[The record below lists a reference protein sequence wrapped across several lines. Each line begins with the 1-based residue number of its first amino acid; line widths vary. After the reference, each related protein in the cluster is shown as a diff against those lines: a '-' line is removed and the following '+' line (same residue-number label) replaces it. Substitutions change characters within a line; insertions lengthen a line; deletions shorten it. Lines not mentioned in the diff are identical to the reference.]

1 MRRIVLCWII
11 LLMLIGTGSPPAFAH
26 AGLLATTPRDGQVV
40 QTSPGEI
47 TLEFSEPLEEG
58 LIDLKLYD
66 GNGRPIALAGPNLAA
81 GDAARM
87 RAEPPK
93 LPNGT
98 YTVVWSVVSEDGH
111 PVNGSFSFSVG
122 RSASGTIAP
131 VSDGTSALIDR
142 TLAVIRYVVEG
153 TLLLGAGLHWL
164 SWLGRRRGWPEGV
177 REIGRGRRAVWFV
190 LVAGLIAEGLLYLA
204 ALPGNGLASVFR
216 EGQWTILG
224 QSPFLGMVGAQL
236 ALMLLAA
243 VPGMVEGWYLV
254 MWALAVGALA
264 FGGHAWGIQPVWLA
278 ASFRILHL
286 FALALWLGALT
297 YLLLAMRWERKAGAA
312 IEWGPFRRFFVRLA
326 LLASATALLSG
337 AAMTVQQTD
346 WAVLW
351 TKGQTWSVLL
361 GLKVTLT
368 AVMLV
373 LAITQTLRWQKLGRL
388 TSPALLRWEW
398 GAGALALLA
407 GVWMSQSAYP
417 LPVTSYTKTFPAGD
431 AQVVVQIPRVEP
443 GTQIMTIEFPAPMT
457 EPRQVL
463 VQVSKPDAAVNR
475 QPIPAERTGTGR
487 YQADIPFSMYGTWTY
502 RIDAAFHNGTHAEF
516 TDTLFIPGGGE
527 TR

>member
-1 MRRIVLCWII
+1 MKRMVVCWFI
-11 LLMLIGTGSPPAFAH
+11 LLMLLCAGSPPVFAH
-26 AGLLATTPRDGQVV
+26 ASLLATIPQDGQVV
-40 QTSPGEI
+40 QASPGEI
-47 TLEFSEPLEEG
+47 ALEFSEPLEEG
-58 LIDLKLYD
+58 LIDLRLYD
-66 GNGRPIALAGPNLAA
+66 EHGRSIALTGPHLTAGN
-81 GDAARM
+81 AARM

-93 LPNGT
+93 LPDGT
-98 YTVVWSVVSEDGH
+98 YTAVWSVVSEDGH
-111 PVNGSFSFSVG
+111 PVNGSFTFSVG

-131 VSDGTSALIDR
+131 VSDGTSALLDR
-142 TLAVIRYVVEG
+142 ILAVIRYVVEG
-153 TLLLGAGLHWL
+153 TLLIAAGLHWI
-164 SWLGRRRGWPEGV
+164 SWLGRRRGWPADMRATG
-177 REIGRGRRAVWFV
+177 GRRLAVWIV
-190 LVAGLIAEGLLYLA
+190 IVVGLIAEGLLYLA
-204 ALPGNGLASVFR
+204 SLPGNALTSVFAK
-216 EGQWTILG
+216 GQWALLG
-224 QSPFLGMVGAQL
+224 QSPFLVMVGAQL
-236 ALMLLAA
+236 VCMLLAA

-286 FALALWLGALT
+286 FGLALWLGALT
-297 YLLLAMRWERKAGAA
+297 GLVLAMRRARKSGDA
-312 IEWGPFRRFFVRLA
+312 IEWGALRRFFVRLA

-337 AAMTVQQTD
+337 AALTVQQTD

-351 TKGQTWSVLL
+351 KGQTWSVLL
-361 GLKVTLT
+361 GLKLALT
-368 AVMLV
+368 GVMLA
-373 LAITQTLRWQKLGRL
+373 LAIAQTLRWRKHGRL

-398 GAGALALLA
+398 RAGALALLA

-417 LPVTSYTKTFPAGD
+417 LPVTSYAKTFPAAD
-431 AQVVVQIPRVEP
+431 AQVVVKIPRVAP

-457 EPRQVL
+457 EPRQVQ
-463 VQVSKPDAAVNR
+463 VQVSKPDAEINR

-502 RIDAAFHNGTHAEF
+502 RIDAAFHDGTHAAF